1 MLHVLPYGETTR
13 ALRDGKGRGLP
24 NREPQYSA
32 RQRTKHVERGAA
44 FRPQDEQETA
54 EPPLKVGGRP
64 IPELD
69 AGFFIGLMVGEG
81 HFGGDARQPHIT
93 LRMHTDHAAVFAW
106 LMERFPGGRLY
117 GPYAHS
123 GRRYFQWMARGPYLR
138 DEIVPLL
145 DRYFTAA
152 HSGRAHARYERM
164 KATYG
169 LGRSNSTIGERG

>member
-1 MLHVLPYGETTR
+1 MRRTSKVEHEL
-13 ALRDGKGRGLP
+13 AL
-24 NREPQYSA
+24 EA
-32 RQRTKHVERGAA
+32 
-44 FRPQDEQETA
+44 QDAPGGA

-69 AGFFIGLMVGEG
+69 AGFFVGLMVGEG
-81 HFGGDARQPHIT
+81 HFGGDARQPQIT

-152 HSGRAHARYERM
+152 HSGRAHVRYERM
-164 KATYG
+164 KERYG
-169 LGRSNSTIGERG
+169 LARSRSTIGEGG

>member
-1 MLHVLPYGETTR
+1 MRP
-13 ALRDGKGRGLP
+13 RGTHAGHD
-24 NREPQYSA
+24 R
-32 RQRTKHVERGAA
+32 RQPAEAMVEREA
-44 FRPQDEQETA
+44 PHLT
-54 EPPLKVGGRP
+54 VGGRQ
-64 IPELD
+64 IPEFD
-69 AGFFIGLMVGEG
+69 AGFFVGLIVGEG
-81 HFGGDARQPHIT
+81 HFGGDARQPQIT

-145 DRYFTAA
+145 DRYFTAG
-152 HSGRAHARYERM
+152 HSGRARSRYERM

-169 LGRSNSTIGERG
+169 LGRSDSALREGG